1 MDLLGDMAAD
11 RQIKGDAAVSDGNCE
26 GGQTGAAE
34 FSVLLS
40 SRHKVTVTRS
50 GVVHEGTHGGGS
62 YAGGLGLTVGR
73 PTVLRGQRSRVRNGS
88 SRRHGS

>member
-34 FSVLLS
+34 FSVLLA

-62 YAGGLGLTVGR
+62 YAGGLGLHLAVVQVGEWE
-73 PTVLRGQRSRVRNGS
+73 TGHTAERGPGTD
-88 SRRHGS
+88 